1 MPKVTE
7 PKSDR
12 ARRAPRPCGPDLVC
26 ALQKS
31 PGVAELGAGT
41 AHTPGHACLR
51 KMYTWGYRMVH
62 LLNQRGQHVK
72 LSLNI

>member
-31 PGVAELGAGT
+31 PGVAELGT
-41 AHTPGHACLR
+41 GHACLG

-72 LSLNI
+72 LGLNI